1 VVSPKAIAV
10 AGLSAIALAASG
22 CGGDSDSGAELSAAF
37 KKDFS
42 TAPWI
47 QHVTGMELADGSG
60 RGHLEV
66 TTDLG
71 PENDGTETV
80 STICLAAINFAFDS
94 GAVDEIPEGA
104 VTGSDGV
111 GLGFCA

>member
-1 VVSPKAIAV
+1 VVVSRKAIGVAV
-10 AGLSAIALAASG
+10 LSAIALAAGG

-66 TTDLG
+66 TTDLHKAS
-71 PENDGTETV
+71 DTLT
-80 STICLAAINFAFDS
+80 SAICLAAINFAFDS
-94 GAVDEIPEGA
+94 GAVDEIPEGT